1 MAFHVTISNFCDSEL
16 NFTLITGHL
25 KDINI
30 HMQAGLYEAKYG
42 VNNCNARDLSPTVYT
57 RTAYEGYMEWIRKH
71 TTAAGV
77 AFPIPTLS
85 IIIFVVSVSMGI

>member
-1 MAFHVTISNFCDSEL
+1 MCSEE
-16 NFTLITGHL
+16 NNKMTLC
-25 KDINI
+25 
-30 HMQAGLYEAKYG
+30 G
-42 VNNCNARDLSPTVYT
+42 VVSGGVKNCNASFLSPTVYT
-57 RTAYEGYMEWIRKH
+57 RTAYEGYMEWIQKH